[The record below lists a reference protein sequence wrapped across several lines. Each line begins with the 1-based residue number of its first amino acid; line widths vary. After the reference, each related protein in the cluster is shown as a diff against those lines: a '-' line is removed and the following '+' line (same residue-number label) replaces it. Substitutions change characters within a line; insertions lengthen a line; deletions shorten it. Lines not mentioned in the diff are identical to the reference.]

1 VIVGCGWSL
10 IPLVGT
16 TGVERRWPRGPFAP
30 TAAFRWTT
38 TGRSNLGDLPY
49 QRRTL
54 AAQGLLAGLCLL
66 LCILAALG
74 LAVPSWAAWAAT
86 AATNGLVALEKWR
99 LVREDRP

>member
-1 VIVGCGWSL
+1 VAEGPLCPDCGVPAWMS
-10 IPLVGT
+10 G
-16 TGVERRWPRGPFAP
+16 
-30 TAAFRWTT
+30 WTT

>member
-1 VIVGCGWSL
+1 V
-10 IPLVGT
+10 
-16 TGVERRWPRGPFAP
+16 
-30 TAAFRWTT
+30 
-38 TGRSNLGDLPY
+38 GDLAY

-66 LCILAALG
+66 LCLLTALG

-99 LVREDRP
+99 LVREERP